1 MLDASDP
8 MDVSFFN
15 CEGLAENALLMKSFI
30 VLEFRSHWKLVNQ
43 FAIEFANSVP
53 WSATSLAA
61 SSTSFHALEVNLPV
75 LSTAFFP
82 HFEAAL
88 YCFESLIVFT
98 ESSQVFFVASA
109 AVSATLVT
117 VFAASVAVLVTAL
130 VAESTHD
137 PFFLRRRP
145 HCAFDF
151 ATVESSMESRR
162 SSPTAFLAPSAGS
175 SWRKSSPA
183 RGFSGTTKSVV

>member
-30 VLEFRSHWKLVNQ
+30 VLELRSHWKLVNQ
-43 FAIEFANSVP
+43 FAIEFANSVT

-75 LSTAFFP
+75 PSTAFFP
-82 HFEAAL
+82 QFEAAL

-117 VFAASVAVLVTAL
+117 AL

-137 PFFLRRRP
+137 PFFLRRRPP